1 MQVVAKDIDLKA
13 MKRIPK
19 TMINKLNLIISRN
32 EKNELLVFTDKI
44 TTDKKVYINFIFS
57 GDIKFEKMDKN
68 NILQL
73 LKIYNESKDDSI
85 LNENSIQEELENILL
100 SAVKRGCSDIHM
112 EPQVYYTVIRF
123 RINGEL
129 FFFNKLENNQ
139 YLSIV
144 NRIKVLG
151 SMDIANRIEPQD
163 GKMFISKET
172 ERIDIRISSIPTTN
186 GEKLVLRIL
195 YKDESL
201 NKISNLNFSEFQ
213 LKKISKLLKLKKG
226 MIIINGPTGS
236 GKSTTLYALLNE
248 FDKDKYNIS
257 TIEDPVEVEIPLIT
271 QSNINEKIGFG
282 FAQALK
288 YILRQDPDVILVG
301 EIRDEETAKMAV
313 RSAITG
319 HKVLTTVHTS
329 FGNEVKSRLLNMGVD
344 SYLLEDCLSGV
355 ITQRLIKILCS
366 NCKIR
371 CLKEFDGAERV
382 LYIANGCEKC
392 SNTGYEGRTV
402 VAEVVDFTNCKNIEW
417 GQELLLSVKK
427 LALEGKIT
435 IDDYNLFKDGEG
447 LSDIV

>member
-1 MQVVAKDIDLKA
+1 MKIVAKDIDLKA
-13 MKRIPK
+13 MKRIPR
-19 TMINKLNLIISRN
+19 TMINKLNLIIVRN

-44 TTDKKVYINFIFS
+44 TADKKVYINFIFS
-57 GDIKFEKMDKN
+57 GNIKFEKMDKA
-68 NILQL
+68 NIINL
-73 LKIYNESKDDSI
+73 LKIYNENKEDSI
-85 LNENSIQEELENILL
+85 LNENSIQVELENILL
-100 SAVKRGCSDIHM
+100 SAVKTGCSDVHM
-112 EPQVYYTVIRF
+112 EPQVYYTLIRF

-129 FFFNKLENNQ
+129 AFFDKIANEQ

-163 GKMFISKET
+163 GKMFINKER

-257 TIEDPVEVEIPLIT
+257 TIEDPVEVEMPLVT

-288 YILRQDPDVILVG
+288 YILRQDPDIILVG

-329 FGNEVKSRLLNMGVD
+329 FGSEVKGRLLNMGVD
-344 SYLLEDCLSGV
+344 SYLLDDCLTGV

-366 NCKIR
+366 SCKTEY
-371 CLKEFDGAERV
+371 LKEFDGIQRT
-382 LYIANGCEKC
+382 LYAANGCERC

-402 VAEVVDFTNCKNIEW
+402 VAEVVDFTNYKNIDW
-417 GQELLLSVKK
+417 GQELLSSVKK
-427 LALEGKIT
+427 LVLEGKVT
-435 IDDYNLFKDGEG
+435 IEDYSLFKDGEG